1 VVDKLFDPNQEAV
14 GESIRIRNVPFQ
26 VVGVLA
32 KKGQSPVGQDYD
44 DVAII
49 PVSTYRQRLESGLG
63 NYISGQ
69 IYVSAVE
76 QDATSR
82 VERGIT
88 TLLRDRHH
96 LTQTAE
102 DDFSIRN
109 LSEIAAASQEGAA
122 TLTTLLAGI
131 AAVSLLVGG
140 IGIMNIM
147 LVSVTERTREIGLR
161 MAVGATPNQILAQFL
176 VESLTLA
183 LLGGLI
189 GIGAGLGGGAWLAAK
204 FGWPMLVRPDVILI
218 SVGFSGLVGVTFG
231 LYPAIKASQLDPI
244 DALRY
249 E

>member
-1 VVDKLFDPNQEAV
+1 M
-14 GESIRIRNVPFQ
+14 NVPFT

-44 DVAII
+44 DVAIV
-49 PVSTYRQRLESGLG
+49 PVSTFRARLVSGLG
-63 NYISGQ
+63 NYVNGQ
-69 IYVSAVE
+69 IYVSAVTQE
-76 QDATSR
+76 ATPR
-82 VERGIT
+82 VERAVT
-88 TLLRDRHH
+88 ELLRDRHH
-96 LTQTAE
+96 LAQGVD

-109 LSEIAAASQEGAA
+109 LSEIAAASQEGAQ

-131 AAVSLLVGG
+131 AAVSLIVGG

-176 VESLTLA
+176 VESLTLS

-189 GIGAGLGGGAWLAAK
+189 GIGAGLGGGAGLAAR
-204 FGWPMLVRPDVILI
+204 FGWPTLVRPDVILI
-218 SVGFSGLVGVTFG
+218 SVGFSGVVGVAFG